1 MSEVCMDRRPASLH
15 PADPRAASSSR
26 LPSLVRPH
34 QPVDLGGLLPC
45 GCSAGS
51 PTPPPHLLRVVLLVA
66 VQVQGSDVVLH
77 IAVEHRLPELDVGP
91 HHVLLHT
98 AVGKL
103 RDARAQF
110 LRTQKTEA
118 ACRHSLR
125 ASLSSPA
132 NPFSRLCP
140 WAGRRAAWIRA
151 PPSIPCKLLDLL
163 SADPGPNRDEFWKAE
178 SIRCWDGLP
187 REVVVSNPGGI

>member
-15 PADPRAASSSR
+15 HAAPRAASKHR
-26 LPSLVRPH
+26 LQSLIRPY
-34 QPVDLGGLLPC
+34 PVDLGGLLPC
-45 GCSAGS
+45 SCSDTTL
-51 PTPPPHLLRVVLLVA
+51 TPPAHLLRVVLLVA

-110 LRTQKTEA
+110 LRKQKTEA
-118 ACRHSLR
+118 ACRHGLR

-151 PPSIPCKLLDLL
+151 PPSIP
-163 SADPGPNRDEFWKAE
+163 
-178 SIRCWDGLP
+178 
-187 REVVVSNPGGI
+187 SNS